1 MTRNLDFTLFDAFYD
16 EKPEAMINYLRYNG
30 PHFSEKL
37 CEFAVSKMIR
47 DGKPIKPF
55 SKEEVDNILKANNIK
70 LDNNELHDYVFV
82 ANMAKADYL
91 GKSLPNEKYLAM
103 YIKDVIDDEDG
114 YDGLPFNRW
123 YADMSKKGK
132 PIDWNEYL

>member
-1 MTRNLDFTLFDAFYD
+1 MQRNLDYTLFDAFYD

-37 CEFAVSKMIR
+37 CEYATSMMMR
-47 DGKPIKPF
+47 DGRPIKPF
-55 SKEEVDNILKANNIK
+55 SREEVDNILRANNIK
-70 LDNNELHDYVFV
+70 LENNELYDHVFV
-82 ANMAKADYL
+82 ANMCKADYL
-91 GKSLPNEKYLAM
+91 GKSIANEKYLAM

-114 YDGLPFNRW
+114 YEGLPFNRW

-132 PIDWNEYL
+132 PIDWNNYL

>member
-1 MTRNLDFTLFDAFYD
+1 MDSLFFDAFYD
-16 EKPEAMINYLRYNG
+16 MKPAAMINYLRYNG

-37 CEFAVSKMIR
+37 CAFATSQMVR

-55 SKEEVDNILKANNIK
+55 SKEEVENILKSNGITLKNNA
-70 LDNNELHDYVFV
+70 LYDHVFV

-91 GKSLPNEKYLAM
+91 GKSLPNEKYVAM
-103 YIKDVIDDEDG
+103 YVRDVIDDEDG

-123 YADMSKKGK
+123 YSDMCRKGK